1 MAEPRRPDALDDD
14 ELATWSSLA
23 TLLEWL
29 PAALDA
35 QLQRDS
41 EMSHFEFGIL
51 FALSR
56 AEDGTLRMSTLAAYA
71 NSTLSR
77 LSRAVARLERR
88 GWAKR
93 EPDPADGRF
102 TLAILT
108 PEGEAARGR
117 AEPGHVALVRRLVLD
132 PLGAHERAQLRQ
144 ACRTVTEGISADT
157 AWAPGDEGLS
167 GP

>member
-1 MAEPRRPDALDDD
+1 MTDAFDDD

-41 EMSHFEFGIL
+41 GMAHFEFGIL

-56 AEDGTLRMSTLAAYA
+56 ADEGTLRMSTLAEHA

-77 LSRAVARLERR
+77 LSRAAARLERK
-88 GWAKR
+88 GWVVR
-93 EPDPADGRF
+93 RPDPADGRF
-102 TLAILT
+102 TLAVLT
-108 PEGEAARGR
+108 DAGRQAAHD

-132 PLGAHERAQLRQ
+132 ALSAEQARELGASSRRITARIRAD
-144 ACRTVTEGISADT
+144 G
-157 AWAPGDEGLS
+157 AWNPV
-167 GP
+167 GPRPRGE